1 MIDAFLTVGQS
12 VLHLFLMGAVGYLLG
27 KTKQMDDR
35 TAVGMTNLLLYICT
49 PFMLV
54 VAFQNAPADGG
65 MSGFCIAAA
74 LTLALYII
82 TIPIAHLM
90 IRQKDTRQ
98 QSVFRLTAVLSN
110 CGFMALPLQSALLGS
125 AGVFYGSAYQL
136 VFNLVAWTYGLS
148 MITGGNTRPS
158 LKQLLNPGL
167 LGVLAALVLFL
178 LHVRIPELLMVPLTH
193 VGNLTIPLPMIVIGY
208 QLSQADLRA
217 VLKRGGLWMSML
229 LRLLV
234 FPAIALALMLLLR
247 IDRMVLL
254 AVMIAAAAPAAA
266 IVNMFTVHYG
276 GDTELSSSTVATHTL
291 FSCLTMSLMVGL
303 AMALTQG

>member
-1 MIDAFLTVGQS
+1 MIQSFLTVGQS
-12 VLHLFLMGAVGYLLG
+12 VLHLFLMGAVGFLMG

-65 MSGFCIAAA
+65 MAGFGIAAA
-74 LTLALYII
+74 LTLAFHAISIL
-82 TIPIAHLM
+82 IAHLV
-90 IRQKDTRQ
+90 IRQKDAGQ
-98 QSVFRLTAVLSN
+98 QAVFRLTAVLSN

-136 VFNLVAWTYGLS
+136 VFNLIAWTYGLA
-148 MITGGNTRPS
+148 MITGGGAKPS

-178 LHVRIPELLMVPLTH
+178 LRVHVPDLLMVPLTH

-217 VLKRGGLWMSML
+217 VLRRGGLWLSLL

-234 FPAIALALMLLLR
+234 FPAMALALMLALH
-247 IDRMVLL
+247 IDRTVLL
-254 AVMIAAAAPAAA
+254 AVMIAASAPAAA
-266 IVNMFTVHYG
+266 IVNMLTVHYG

-303 AMALTQG
+303 AMALAQ

>member
-1 MIDAFLTVGQS
+1 MVESFLNVGQS
-12 VLHLFLMGAVGYLLG
+12 VLHLFLMGAVGFLLG

-35 TAVGMTNLLLYICT
+35 AAAGMTNLLLYICT

-65 MSGFCIAAA
+65 MEGFGIAAA
-74 LTLALYII
+74 LTLGFHVISIL
-82 TIPIAHLM
+82 IAHLV

-98 QSVFRLTAVLSN
+98 QAVFRLTAVLSN

-136 VFNLVAWTYGLS
+136 VFNLIAWTYGLS
-148 MITGGNTRPS
+148 MITGGSARLS

-178 LHVRIPELLMVPLTH
+178 LGIRVPDLLMVPLTH

-208 QLSQADLRA
+208 QLSQANLGA
-217 VLKRGGLWMSML
+217 VLRRGGLWLSML

-234 FPAIALALMLLLR
+234 FPAIALALMLALQIER
-247 IDRMVLL
+247 TVLL

-266 IVNMFTVHYG
+266 IVNMFAVRFG

-303 AMALTQG
+303 AMALAH